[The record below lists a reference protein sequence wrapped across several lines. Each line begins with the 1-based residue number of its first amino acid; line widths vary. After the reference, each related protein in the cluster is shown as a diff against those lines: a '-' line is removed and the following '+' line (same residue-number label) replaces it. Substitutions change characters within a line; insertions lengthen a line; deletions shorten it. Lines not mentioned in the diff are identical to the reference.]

1 MATSE
6 YPAKI
11 IVSIVLIISDIP
23 RQIIFIPIIGTHF
36 VAKVRI
42 KNEKK
47 EKKEKKSPPPFS
59 GAEIVELA
67 GIEPASAQ
75 GNHMLSTCLSQSSFS
90 CCRKTRAT
98 NDNLI
103 L

>member
-1 MATSE
+1 MR
-6 YPAKI
+6 K
-11 IVSIVLIISDIP
+11 
-23 RQIIFIPIIGTHF
+23 
-36 VAKVRI
+36 K
-42 KNEKK
+42 KNKK
-47 EKKEKKSPPPFS
+47 KRNLRPPFS

-75 GNHMLSTCLSQSSFS
+75 GNHMLSTCLSRSSFS